1 MKAKILKALR
11 ERGDYVSGQQLC
23 EQFQVSRTA
32 VWKAINQLKEEGY
45 EVEAIRNKGYRITSS
60 PDIITK
66 EELIS
71 QLHTNWAG
79 QEVYYYE
86 EIDSTNT
93 KARQL
98 ADQGAP
104 HGTLVVADCQH
115 TGRGRRGR
123 VWESPKGKNIYMTLL
138 LKPKFSPD
146 KASML
151 TLVMALSV
159 YQGLKETVDLDLK
172 IKWPND
178 LVCGNKKVVG
188 ILTEMSTE
196 IDYINHVV
204 IGTGVNVNLEALPD
218 EIKDMA
224 TSLFLESGCIQK
236 RSAIIASIL
245 KQFEKNYATYLETC
259 DFSQLQEQY
268 NQILI
273 NKDKEVQ
280 ILGNQETYT
289 AYALGINEKGELL
302 VRKEDGSIDAIYAG
316 EVSVRGLYGYVS

>member
-1 MKAKILKALR
+1 MKAEILKVLR
-11 ERGDYVSGQQLC
+11 ECGDYVSGQQLC
-23 EQFQVSRTA
+23 EQLQVSRTA
-32 VWKAINQLKEEGY
+32 VWKVINQLKEEGY

-66 EELIS
+66 EELAS
-71 QLHTNWAG
+71 RLDTEWAG
-79 QEVYYYE
+79 QEIYYFD

-115 TGRGRRGR
+115 AGRGRRGR

-138 LKPKFSPD
+138 LRPEFSPD

-159 YQGLKETVDLDLK
+159 YEGLKETVDLDLK

-178 LVCGNKKVVG
+178 LVCGKKKVVG

-204 IGTGVNVNLEALPD
+204 IGTGVNVNLEELPD

-224 TSLFLESGCIQK
+224 TSLLLESGGKQK
-236 RSAIIASIL
+236 RSAIISAVL
-245 KQFEKNYATYLETC
+245 KHFEKNYETFIKTC
-259 DFSQLQEQY
+259 DLSELQEQY
-268 NQILI
+268 NHILI
-273 NKDKEVQ
+273 NKDQEVQ
-280 ILGNQETYT
+280 ILGEKEVYT
-289 AYALGINEKGELL
+289 AHALGINEKGELL
-302 VRKEDGSIDAIYAG
+302 IRKEDGSIVAIYAG